1 MSDRDPRVV
10 VVVTGVGPGA
20 CRAVARRFAAHED
33 AQLIEGVP
41 SNPLLR

>member
-33 AQLIEGVP
+33 AQPIEGVP